1 MQAIAV
7 KALRFF
13 KPQFGLPTSTRL
25 IPVKANISQVVDLRI
40 LLEDVQ
46 PVKLNVIEPECHRL
60 IKAKALSIWQ
70 EHKS

>member
-13 KPQFGLPTSTRL
+13 KPQFQRPTSTRQ
-25 IPVKANISQVVDLRI
+25 IPVKANISQAVDLRI

-46 PVKLNVIEPECHRL
+46 PVELNVIEPECHRL
-60 IKAKALSIWQ
+60 IKAKAFSIWQ
-70 EHKS
+70 EHNS